1 MGPKNPSTEPK
12 INSDHDVLDWVEH
25 CHIEFMDNAPPIH
38 SFRGR
43 FYLSCFLRLKK
54 NGIDYRMILNLK
66 ELNKFVAYQHFKMDS
81 LKCVTS
87 LMTQGCYMASVDTRD
102 AYYTV
107 PVALENQKYLKF
119 TWRDKFII
127 QYLIL
132 AVITPHTKEGVDT
145 SIYKPHSVRSAATS
159 KAKVN
164 NASLQD
170 IMKTEGWSSAATF
183 ARLCDKEINSG
194 SSFATSVLSCK

>member
-1 MGPKNPSTEPK
+1 
-12 INSDHDVLDWVEH
+12 
-25 CHIEFMDNAPPIH
+25 MDNAPPIQYGGLSEH
-38 SFRGR
+38 QIQRQRISYHRCRNCQTPGQRGCCGVSSFRGR

-107 PVALENQKYLKF
+107 PVALEHQKYLKF
-119 TWRDKFII
+119 TWRDKLYQYTCLTNGLASAPRIFTKLLKTVFKVLRQKRPFIF
-127 QYLIL
+127 
-132 AVITPHTKEGVDT
+132 VI
-145 SIYKPHSVRSAATS
+145 
-159 KAKVN
+159 
-164 NASLQD
+164 NAY
-170 IMKTEGWSSAATF
+170 
-183 ARLCDKEINSG
+183 R
-194 SSFATSVLSCK
+194 